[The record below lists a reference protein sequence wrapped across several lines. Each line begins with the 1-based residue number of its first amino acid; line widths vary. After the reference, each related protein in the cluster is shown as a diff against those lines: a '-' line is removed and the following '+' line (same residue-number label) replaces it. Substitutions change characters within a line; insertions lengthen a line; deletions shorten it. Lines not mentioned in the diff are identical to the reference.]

1 METWEPVFFQLQ
13 GPWNKLF
20 LWVLLKPDFSSQLP
34 REEGRASLLLGSVSQ
49 PRHFPFRQAGSSYT
63 VEVSFQVL
71 YLVISSDLV
80 LQCPDGSG

>member
-34 REEGRASLLLGSVSQ
+34 REEGRASLLLGSISLA
-49 PRHFPFRQAGSSYT
+49 QALRFLSARLGDPT
-63 VEVSFQVL
+63 Q
-71 YLVISSDLV
+71 
-80 LQCPDGSG
+80 